1 MTVTVL
7 GGPIV
12 RTRHGVG
19 DWVVW
24 AVEHPGGVARVEHRN
39 GLTEV
44 VVADAP
50 RSADEVDP
58 GFTAVACTV
67 DGAALVVCHASP
79 PALLVGSRDCRTAPT
94 EPGGREL
101 ISLPLGERLLIL
113 SSSVLEARPVAL
125 SRALQ
130 EPGRLMER
138 SPVSVLAALFQ
149 EVHHGAGVVLGRSLG
164 SKPTSRG
171 DDR

>member
-79 PALLVGSRDCRTAPT
+79 RHCSSGLGIAAPRPPSR
-94 EPGGREL
+94 E
-101 ISLPLGERLLIL
+101 
-113 SSSVLEARPVAL
+113 
-125 SRALQ
+125 
-130 EPGRLMER
+130 
-138 SPVSVLAALFQ
+138 
-149 EVHHGAGVVLGRSLG
+149 GAS
-164 SKPTSRG
+164 
-171 DDR
+171 